1 MLQRVKRFALRQR
14 HAETEGFMATIKDV
28 ARTAGVS
35 LATVSKYINGGT
47 VREDNARAIQDAIR
61 ELDYRV
67 NPFARS
73 LKAQRSRSIGILL
86 PDISAPFYGAV
97 VTALDRSLREHGYH
111 SLISCY
117 NANHAMERDNLRFLI
132 SAGIDGLVY
141 VPEDLSAEEYNELV
155 ANLDVPLVQMD
166 RMIQGLDSDTVLVDN
181 ADAVYNA
188 TTALIEKGHRRIAMI
203 SGPKYVFTAKER
215 QVGYLRALS
224 DHDILFEDSLFISD
238 ENAFAT
244 GYNGC
249 QALLD
254 LKEPPTAVIAT
265 NHDITIGLFTAAR
278 ERGLRIPDDIDV
290 FGFDCVDVCTM
301 MKPPL
306 PVIHQPEQLMG
317 RTAAKYLIQRLEG
330 YAGEPRLTR
339 LKCRVIT
346 D

>member
-1 MLQRVKRFALRQR
+1 
-14 HAETEGFMATIKDV
+14 MATIKDV
-28 ARTAGVS
+28 ARVAGVS

-47 VREDNARAIQDAIR
+47 VLEENATAIR
-61 ELDYRV
+61 EAIRDLDYRV

-73 LKAQRSRSIGILL
+73 LKAQHSRSIGILL

-97 VTALDRSLREHGYH
+97 VTALDRSLREQGYH

-117 NANHAMERDNLRFLI
+117 NANHATERDNLRFLI

-155 ANLDVPLVQMD
+155 SNVNVPLVQMD

-181 ADAVYNA
+181 ADAVYTA

-224 DHDILFEDSLFISD
+224 DHGILFEDSLFISD

-249 QALLD
+249 QELLN
-254 LKEPPTAVIAT
+254 LPEPPTAVIAT

-330 YAGEPRLTR
+330 YSGESRLTR